1 MSGRTAVGGYA
12 IVFGVA
18 VAARVL
24 LVFLPVSYVSAGQ
37 QALWSWRFFP
47 LFAACFAAAVFL
59 ATRARLPSPRET
71 ATGPRTGWLLP
82 LLVGTAVALL
92 TIGSDVVAPAAAAR
106 GVPEI
111 HVGGWAALPFYVY
124 GAVVLTVV
132 FHFLPMAL
140 VAWLAQQ
147 VGGRAGF
154 VLVAAGVLAVALSED
169 AGYFL
174 RSRAFEEVELARH
187 VLSVFANGAEAAF
200 IYRFGLL
207 AGLAQ
212 RSATYVLWHLAWP
225 LLGVSG
231 LNGWMA

>member
-1 MSGRTAVGGYA
+1 MSGRTAAGGYA
-12 IVFGVA
+12 IIFGVA
-18 VAARVL
+18 VAARGL
-24 LVFLPVSYVSAGQ
+24 LAFLPVSYVSAGQ

-47 LFAACFAAAVFL
+47 VFAAGFAASVFL
-59 ATRARLPSPRET
+59 ANRSELPSPRET
-71 ATGPRTGWLLP
+71 AMGQKEGWLLP

-92 TIGSDVVAPAAAAR
+92 TIASDIVAPAAAAR
-106 GVPEI
+106 GVPTM
-111 HVGGWAALPFYVY
+111 HVGGWAALPFYTY

-140 VAWLAQQ
+140 VAWLARRA
-147 VGGRAGF
+147 GGRTRF
-154 VLVAAGVLAVALSED
+154 VLVAAGVLAVAFSED

-187 VLSVFANGAEAAF
+187 ALSVFANGAEAVL

-207 AGLAQ
+207 AGLVQ

-231 LNGWMA
+231 LDG

>member
-1 MSGRTAVGGYA
+1 MSDGGRA
-12 IVFGVA
+12 
-18 VAARVL
+18 
-24 LVFLPVSYVSAGQ
+24 PK
-37 QALWSWRFFP
+37 
-47 LFAACFAAAVFL
+47 
-59 ATRARLPSPRET
+59 LPSPRET
-71 ATGPRTGWLLP
+71 ATGPKKGWLLP

-92 TIGSDVVAPAAAAR
+92 TIRSDVVAPAAAAR
-106 GVPEI
+106 GVPTM
-111 HVGGWAALPFYVY
+111 HVGGWAALPFYTY

-140 VAWLAQQ
+140 VAWIARQ

-169 AGYFL
+169 TGYFL
-174 RSRAFEEVELARH
+174 RSRAYEEVEFARH
-187 VLSVFANGAEAAF
+187 VLSVFANGAEALF
-200 IYRFGLL
+200 LYRFGLL

-225 LLGVSG
+225 LLGISG

>member
-1 MSGRTAVGGYA
+1 MPGRTAVGGYA
-12 IVFGVA
+12 IVFGAA

-24 LVFLPVSYVSAGQ
+24 LAFLPVSYVSAGQ

-47 LFAACFAAAVFL
+47 VFAACFAAAVFL
-59 ATRARLPSPRET
+59 ANRSRLHSPRET
-71 ATGPRTGWLLP
+71 ARGPRKGWLLP
-82 LLVGTAVALL
+82 LLVGTVVALL

-106 GVPEI
+106 GVPTM
-111 HVGGWAALPFYVY
+111 HVGGWAALPFYTY

-140 VAWLAQQ
+140 VAWLALR
-147 VGGRAGF
+147 VGGRAGI
-154 VLVAAGVLAVALSED
+154 VVVAAGVLAVALSED
-169 AGYFL
+169 TGSFL

-187 VLSVFANGAEAAF
+187 VLSVFANGAEALF

-207 AGLAQ
+207 AGLVQ

-225 LLGVSG
+225 LLGSSG
-231 LNGWMA
+231 LNGWIA

>member
-12 IVFGVA
+12 VVFGVA

-24 LVFLPVSYVSAGQ
+24 LDFLPVSYVSAGQ

-47 LFAACFAAAVFL
+47 VFAACFAAAVFL
-59 ATRARLPSPRET
+59 ATRSKLPSPRET
-71 ATGPRTGWLLP
+71 ATGPTKGWLLP

-106 GVPEI
+106 GVPTI
-111 HVGGWAALPFYVY
+111 HVGGWAALPFYTY

-140 VAWLAQQ
+140 VAWIARR

-154 VLVAAGVLAVALSED
+154 VLVAAGVLAVAFSED

-174 RSRAFEEVELARH
+174 RSRIFEEMELARH
-187 VLSVFANGAEAAF
+187 LLSVFANGAEAVF
-200 IYRFGLL
+200 LYRFGLL

-225 LLGVSG
+225 LLGISG
-231 LNGWMA
+231 LNGWTA